1 MEQNPRA
8 IAPRAGL
15 ERCSHRVHEILLA
28 PLLLRAQPDA
38 NLLERARRK
47 RERHGGI
54 ERDLGGVRREQTH
67 EPLRHSAVSA

>member
-47 RERHGGI
+47 LERL
-54 ERDLGGVRREQTH
+54 ERLGGVRREQTH
-67 EPLRHSAVSA
+67 EPVRHFAVSA